1 MVTHTLNLCSAF
13 NPSMCTHTAVAL
25 GGQLRV
31 RCLAQGSH
39 LSRGIKGGENARC
52 SLLFTDNSC
61 RTRDSNPQ
69 PQVTS
74 QTLYPLGHD
83 SPVLLYYMCLLMSLP
98 FCLSNCH
105 QTKFLV
111 GANISGNKALSDS
124 DSKIPQ
130 ERCQKLVS
138 GCATCFH
145 KVIKAKGSFT
155 KY

>member
-1 MVTHTLNLCSAF
+1 MHTHSSGTRGAVEGLVPCS
-13 NPSMCTHTAVAL
+13 
-25 GGQLRV
+25 RV
-31 RCLAQGSH
+31 SSQSWYQRW
-39 LSRGIKGGENARC
+39 RER
-52 SLLFTDNSC
+52 SLFTPPTDNSC

-83 SPVLLYYMCLLMSLP
+83 CPVLLYYMYYMCLLLSLP

-138 GCATCFH
+138 GCATYFQQ
-145 KVIKAKGSFT
+145 VIKAKGSFT